1 MHQASHAHSLRDER
15 GATATEYA
23 LLVSLIALAIIA
35 MVWALGTSVSDVYG
49 RSCDDLSAA
58 TAGNGC

>member
-1 MHQASHAHSLRDER
+1 MDRPPHADSLRDER